1 MKKDKTVKIITFHCV
16 PNYGAVLQAYALQK
30 KLSEYA
36 ETVNIL
42 DYEPKKL
49 MEDYKVIN
57 TYSYKSVIMSLFSAT
72 AYLKKKKNFKR
83 FEKKYLSLSDK
94 SYYKA
99 EEIVDDA
106 DFYFLGSD
114 QIWNPEITGGFDK
127 VYFADFNRKKDSY
140 AVSYAASLGKGTFSE
155 TEIHE
160 FSKLLGKLDS
170 ISVREDEAKNIIE
183 MKCEKKCEV
192 VLDPTLLLK
201 KEQWENL
208 VKNQT
213 RKKYVLLY
221 SLNGYAETEILAE
234 KVARY
239 SNIELVEL
247 SGRRRPILKKKHEA
261 IYNAGPEEFL
271 SLIYNADYVVTDS
284 FHGTAFSIIFH
295 RPFLTVPHKT
305 RGGRI
310 KSILNKLELTERSI
324 VGFDKDVFKKN
335 IKWDDVDKRLA
346 LERDKSIR
354 YIEKQLGDKF

>member
-16 PNYGAVLQAYALQK
+16 PNYGAILQAYALQK
-30 KLSEYA
+30 KISEYV

-42 DYEPKKL
+42 DYKPQNLIE
-49 MEDYKVIN
+49 EYKVIN
-57 TYSYKSVIMSLFSAT
+57 TYSYKSVIMSLLSAT
-72 AYLKKKKNFKR
+72 TYLKKKKNFKR

-94 SYYKA
+94 SYHKP

-114 QIWNPEITGGFDK
+114 QIWNPEITCGFDK
-127 VYFADFNRKKDSY
+127 VYFADFDRKKESR

-160 FSKLLGKLDS
+160 FSELLSKLDG

-183 MKCEKKCEV
+183 MKCGKKCEV

-201 KEQWENL
+201 KEQWEDL
-208 VKNQT
+208 VKKQT

-221 SLNGYAETEILAE
+221 SLNGYVETEVLAE

-239 SNIELVEL
+239 SDIELVEL
-247 SGRRRPILKKKHEA
+247 SGRRKPILKKKHEA
-261 IYNAGPEEFL
+261 IYYAGPEEFL

-284 FHGTAFSIIFH
+284 FHGTVFSIIFH

-310 KSILNKLELTERSI
+310 KSILNKLELAERSI
-324 VGFDKDVFKKN
+324 VGFDKDIFKKRIN
-335 IKWDDVDKRLA
+335 WDDVDKKLD
-346 LERDKSIR
+346 LEREKSIKF
-354 YIEKQLGDKF
+354 IEQQLGV